1 MSKPTLTQKWN
12 MRAKAHLEGKTIRKV
27 GYMSTKC
34 AEDIG
39 WYQRGLMIH
48 LDDDTH
54 VYVQQDDEGNGP
66 GALYLIDRHNKE
78 HILPTL
84 PTEEEA

>member
-1 MSKPTLTQKWN
+1 
-12 MRAKAHLEGKTIRKV
+12 
-27 GYMSTKC
+27 
-34 AEDIG
+34 
-39 WYQRGLMIH
+39 MIH